1 MIVVQISD
9 SHIFLPEPDGSKRL
23 YNLQQAVDEI
33 NRLNERPD
41 VVLHTGDIT
50 HNATR
55 EEYQAAHKILS
66 GLQAPLFVI
75 PGNRDRRTMMREIF
89 ANEIS
94 KGKIE
99 PFIQYKLDQWDTR
112 LILLDTLDENDRLGE
127 YCESRFHDF
136 AEMLNNDKKKPT
148 AIFMHHPP
156 YDVVAAP
163 HPFQFDARTTVERLE
178 KLMAKHPQILG
189 IYCGHSHRATTGKLG
204 AIKASTIPALSID
217 LRFGEYPESH
227 KDRPI
232 IYIHKF

>member
-1 MIVVQISD
+1 MIVIQISD
-9 SHIFLPEPDGSKRL
+9 SHIFLPEPDGSNRL

-33 NRLNERPD
+33 NALVERPD

-66 GLQAPLFVI
+66 QLQAPLFVI
-75 PGNRDRRTMMREIF
+75 PGNRDRRTMMRENF
-89 ANEIS
+89 ANEI
-94 KGKIE
+94 GDGEIE
-99 PFIQYKLDQWDTR
+99 PFIQYELDQWDTR

-127 YCESRFHDF
+127 FCETRFDDF
-136 AEMLNNDKKKPT
+136 AKMLNSDRKKPI

-163 HPFQFDARTTVERLE
+163 HPFQFDSRETVARLDQ
-178 KLMAKHPQILG
+178 LMAEHPQILG
-189 IYCGHSHRATTGKLG
+189 IYCGHSHRGTKGRLG
-204 AIKASTIPALSID
+204 NIPASTIPALSID
-217 LRFGEYPESH
+217 LRFGEYPQSH